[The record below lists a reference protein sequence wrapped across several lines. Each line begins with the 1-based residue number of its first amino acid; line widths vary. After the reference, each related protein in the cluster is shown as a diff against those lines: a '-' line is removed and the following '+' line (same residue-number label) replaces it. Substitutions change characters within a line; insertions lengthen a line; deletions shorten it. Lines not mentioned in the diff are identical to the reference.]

1 MVLRARFRDRTRRRV
16 DVLGGEI
23 GALGAAAEDDVH
35 VLVSA
40 RLDDR
45 GDALFRDAHERVRI
59 AARTH
64 RVDGD
69 GDAPVRAVLEA
80 DGEGD
85 ARGEFAVELRLGGP
99 CADGAPR
106 DKVVE
111 ILRGY
116 GVEKLGT
123 DGNAEVGEVTEE
135 LPGDAEPV
143 VYLERTVYGGVVDK
157 ALPTDC
163 RTRFLDFQ
171 KKKGNAEYQRRVWCS
186 DRSDRQSITSLK
198 DVRPSQQDYT

>member
-1 MVLRARFRDRTRRRV
+1 M
-16 DVLGGEI
+16 LGGEI
-23 GALGAAAEDDVH
+23 GALRAAAEDDVH

-69 GDAPVRAVLEA
+69 DDAPVRAILEA

-85 ARGEFAVELRLGGP
+85 TRGEFAVELRLGGP
-99 CADGAPR
+99 CADGTPR

-116 GVEKLGT
+116 GVEELGT
-123 DGNAEVGEVTEE
+123 DGNPKIGEVTEK
-135 LPGDAEPV
+135 LPGDAESL

-157 ALPTDC
+157 AFPTNC
-163 RTRFLDFQ
+163 RTRFLGFP
-171 KKKGNAEYQRRVWCS
+171 KKKRRNAECQGRVCCS
-186 DRSDRQSITSLK
+186 DRWTERSITSLK
-198 DVRPSQQDYT
+198 NVRPSQQDYA

>member
-1 MVLRARFRDRTRRRV
+1 M
-16 DVLGGEI
+16 LGGEI
-23 GALGAAAEDDVH
+23 GALRAAAEDDVH

-45 GDALFRDAHERVRI
+45 GDALFRDAHERVWI

-69 GDAPVRAVLEA
+69 DDAPVRAILEA

-85 ARGEFAVELRLGGP
+85 TRGEFAVELRLGGP

-116 GVEKLGT
+116 GVEELGT
-123 DGNAEVGEVTEE
+123 DGNAEIGEVAEK
-135 LPGDAEPV
+135 LPGDAEPLV
-143 VYLERTVYGGVVDK
+143 NLERTVYGGVVDE
-157 ALPTDC
+157 AFPTNC
-163 RTRFLDFQ
+163 RTRFLGFQ
-171 KKKGNAEYQRRVWCS
+171 KKDGMRN
-186 DRSDRQSITSLK
+186 
-198 DVRPSQQDYT
+198 VRDEFGVRTDGRNEVLPR